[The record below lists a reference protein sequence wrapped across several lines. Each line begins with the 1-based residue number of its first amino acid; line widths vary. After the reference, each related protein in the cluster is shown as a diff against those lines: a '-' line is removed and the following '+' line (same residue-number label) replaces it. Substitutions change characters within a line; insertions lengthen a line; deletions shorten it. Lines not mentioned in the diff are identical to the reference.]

1 MAILFIML
9 INKNKGVV
17 KMAEKVKAVD
27 VVVEVVKV
35 SRESYDSS
43 LSEFDTMGK
52 KHKLSEAIVEDMKEN
67 YKKTHMIKGSKIDT
81 HIIRLS
87 NMDETYKQFLGDVH
101 TSVLDFNLL
110 LITNGVTL
118 PKRKR
123 GETIEYEAQPQLKL
137 VVELFDIDKPMK

>member
-1 MAILFIML
+1 ML
-9 INKNKGVV
+9 INQNKGVV

-43 LSEFDTMGK
+43 LAEFDTMGE
-52 KHKLSEAIVEDMKEN
+52 KHKLSEAIVEDMKDN

-81 HIIRLS
+81 HLIRLA
-87 NMDETYKQFLGDVH
+87 NMNDVYKAFLSDVH

-110 LITNGVTL
+110 LITEGVTL

-137 VVELFDIDKPMK
+137 VCELIDMDTPTE

>member
-1 MAILFIML
+1 MKT
-9 INKNKGVV
+9 NKNKGVF
-17 KMAEKVKAVD
+17 KMATKEKAVD

-35 SRESYDSS
+35 SREAYDSS
-43 LSEFDTMGK
+43 LAEFDKMGK
-52 KHKLSEAIVEDMKEN
+52 KHKLSEAIVEDMKDN
-67 YKKTHMIKGSKIDT
+67 YKASHMIKGSKIDT
-81 HIIRLS
+81 HLIRLA
-87 NMDETYKQFLGDVH
+87 NMNDTYKTFLSDVH

-137 VVELFDIDKPMK
+137 VCELVDMDKPIS